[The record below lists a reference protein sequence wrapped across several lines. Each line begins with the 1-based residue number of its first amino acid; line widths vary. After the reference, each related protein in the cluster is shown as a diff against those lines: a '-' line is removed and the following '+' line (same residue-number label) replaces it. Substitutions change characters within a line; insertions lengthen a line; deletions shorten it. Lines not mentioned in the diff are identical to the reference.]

1 MLRKR
6 VSFIVSVFLYG
17 TLGCLMNTASGI
29 ASDNKPPGDVSGF
42 NATIEKKYVK
52 LSWTNPGDSDFSG
65 TMIRYRTDGK
75 YPKDFRDGTFVCNR
89 PGLPTE
95 RDKCELSLAGSNSKK
110 TYYFSA
116 FTYDTLGNYSHTAH
130 ATATPS
136 EALDNNFDEN
146 NERRN
151 SGGGGGC
158 FISAVM
164 P

>member
-1 MLRKR
+1 MLKKI
-6 VSFIVSVFLYG
+6 VSIVVSVFLYG
-17 TLGCLMNTASGI
+17 ALGYLMNTANVI
-29 ASDNKPPGDVSGF
+29 ASDNEPPGDVSGF
-42 NATIEKKYVK
+42 NAIVEKKCVK
-52 LSWTNPGDSDFSG
+52 LSWINPGDSDFSG

-75 YPKDFRDGTFVCNR
+75 FPKDCRDGTFICDR
-89 PGLPTE
+89 PGLPTAN
-95 RDKCELSLAGSNSKK
+95 DKCELSLVGSNSKK

-116 FTYDTLGNYSHTAH
+116 FTYDKLGNYSHTAH